1 MDFGLAGK
9 AAVVTGAS
17 RGLGAAIAESL
28 AREGMRLFLIARDR
42 AKLDAVAADLTSRF
56 GVKADIHAADL
67 ASPEALAKAAQAAL
81 ATLDSIDVLV
91 NCAGATKRGD
101 FFSLTA
107 DDWASGFALKF
118 LGAVNL
124 SKALWPALKKSGG
137 SIVNIAGVGARMPAA
152 DFTIGGSV
160 NSALLN
166 FTKAL
171 SEIGIRDGVRV
182 NAINPGYFMTD
193 RLRNT
198 LRLEVERTG
207 KSMDEVADA
216 LRAKLGVT
224 RFGKPE
230 EVGNLVA
237 FMASAQAAYLNGT
250 AVELDS
256 GIRRDI

>member
-1 MDFGLAGK
+1 MDFDLTGK

-17 RGLGAAIAESL
+17 RGLGAAIAEAL

-42 AKLDAVAADLTSRF
+42 EKLGAVAADLTNRF
-56 GVKADIHAADL
+56 GVKVDVHAADL
-67 ASPEALAKAAQAAL
+67 SSPEALAKAVQAAL
-81 ATLDSIDVLV
+81 ATLDSVDVLV

-101 FFSLTA
+101 FFALTA
-107 DDWASGFALKF
+107 DDWTSGFALKF
-118 LGAVNL
+118 FGAVHL

-137 SIVNIAGVGARMPAA
+137 SIVNIAGLGARMPAA

-193 RLRNT
+193 RLKNT
-198 LRLEVERTG
+198 LRLEMERTG
-207 KSMDEVADA
+207 KSHDDVAQA
-216 LRAKLGVT
+216 LLAARGAT
-224 RFGKPE
+224 RFGRPE

-237 FMASAQAAYLNGT
+237 FMVSGQAGYLNGA
-250 AVELDS
+250 AVELD
-256 GIRRDI
+256 GGVRRDI

>member
-1 MDFGLAGK
+1 MDLGLAGK
-9 AAVVTGAS
+9 AAIVTGAS
-17 RGLGAAIAESL
+17 RGLGAAIAEAL

-42 AKLDAVAADLTSRF
+42 AKLDAVAADLTKRF
-56 GVKADIHAADL
+56 GVKADVHAADL
-67 ASPEALAKAAQAAL
+67 SSADALAKAAQTAL
-81 ATLDSIDVLV
+81 ATLDTIDVLV

-101 FFSLTA
+101 FFQLTA

-118 LGAVNL
+118 FGAVHL

-137 SIVNIAGVGARMPAA
+137 AIVNIAGLGARMPAA

-171 SEIGIRDGVRV
+171 AEIGIRDGVRV

-198 LRLEVERTG
+198 LRAEMERTG
-207 KSMDEVADA
+207 QSRDEVAEA
-216 LRAKLGVT
+216 LLAARGTT

-230 EVGNLVA
+230 EVGSLVA
-237 FMASAQAAYLNGT
+237 FMVSGQAGYLNGA
-250 AVELDS
+250 AVELD
-256 GIRRDI
+256 GGVRRDI